1 MIVNSKSLNKEIK
14 KGLYLVSTPI
24 GNLGDITLRAV
35 DTLKRSDYI
44 LCEDTRVT
52 LKFLN
57 HLKLKK
63 KLIAFHQFNENEKI
77 KSILQDLKQNKILS
91 LVSDAGTPALSD
103 PGRLLISK
111 CHEQN
116 IGVIPIPGASAIT
129 CAISASGFSDQFF
142 FCGFLP
148 KKDKEI
154 NNMLESYKSLKAS
167 LVFFMP
173 ARDLEKNLIYFNNFF
188 SQNNFFLAREMT
200 KIHETY
206 IRDKV
211 SNLKNYTKDNLK
223 GEITFIIDNNLAS
236 PKKIVDIDEEIKM
249 LIGKMSSK
257 DIAEYLSKK
266 LAINK
271 KSIYQKAIKINE

>member
-1 MIVNSKSLNKEIK
+1 MNIKQQTLKSA
-14 KGLYLVSTPI
+14 LYLIPTPI
-24 GNLGDITLRAV
+24 GNLEDISTRSIYILEQ
-35 DTLKRSDYI
+35 SDYI

-148 KKDKEI
+148 KKEKEI
-154 NNMLESYKSLKAS
+154 NNMLESYKSLKGS

-173 ARDLEKNLIYFNNFF
+173 ARDLEKNLIYFNKYFP
-188 SQNNFFLAREMT
+188 QNNFFLAREMT

>member
-1 MIVNSKSLNKEIK
+1 MNIKQQTLKSA
-14 KGLYLVSTPI
+14 LYLIPTPI
-24 GNLGDITLRAV
+24 GNLEDMSTRSIYILEQ
-35 DTLKRSDYI
+35 SDYI

-77 KSILQDLKQNKILS
+77 KSILQDLKHNKILS

-154 NNMLESYKSLKAS
+154 NNMLESYKSIKAS

-188 SQNNFFLAREMT
+188 PQNNFFLAREMT

-211 SNLKNYTKDNLK
+211 SNLKNYIKDNLK
-223 GEITFIIDNNLAS
+223 GEITFIIDNNLSS
-236 PKKIVDIDEEIKM
+236 PKKIIDIDEEIKM

-271 KSIYQKAIKINE
+271 KSIYQRAIKINE

>member
-1 MIVNSKSLNKEIK
+1 MNIKQQTLKSA
-14 KGLYLVSTPI
+14 LYLIPTPI
-24 GNLGDITLRAV
+24 GNLEDISTRSIYILEQ
-35 DTLKRSDYI
+35 SDYI

-116 IGVIPIPGASAIT
+116 IDVIPIPGASAIT

-206 IRDKV
+206 IQDKV
-211 SNLKNYTKDNLK
+211 SNLQNYIKDNLK

>member
-1 MIVNSKSLNKEIK
+1 MNIKQQTLKSA
-14 KGLYLVSTPI
+14 LYLIPTPI
-24 GNLGDITLRAV
+24 GNLEDMSTRSIYILEQ
-35 DTLKRSDYI
+35 SDYI

-57 HLKLKK
+57 HLKIKK
-63 KLIAFHQFNENEKI
+63 KLITFHQFNENEKI
-77 KSILQDLKQNKILS
+77 KIILQDLKHNKILS

-154 NNMLESYKSLKAS
+154 NNMLESYKSLKGS

-173 ARDLEKNLIYFNNFF
+173 ARDLEKNLIYFNKYFP
-188 SQNNFFLAREMT
+188 QNNFFLAREMT

-206 IRDKV
+206 IQDKV
-211 SNLKNYTKDNLK
+211 SNLQNYIKDNLK

>member
-1 MIVNSKSLNKEIK
+1 MNIKQQTLKSA
-14 KGLYLVSTPI
+14 LYLIPTPI
-24 GNLGDITLRAV
+24 GNLEDISTRSIYILEQ
-35 DTLKRSDYI
+35 SDYI

-77 KSILQDLKQNKILS
+77 KSILQDLKHNKILS

-103 PGRLLISK
+103 PGRLLISN

-116 IGVIPIPGASAIT
+116 ISVIPIPGASAIT

-148 KKDKEI
+148 KKEKEI
-154 NNMLESYKSLKAS
+154 NNMLESYKSLKGS

-173 ARDLEKNLIYFNNFF
+173 ARDLEKNLIYFNKFF
-188 SQNNFFLAREMT
+188 PQNNFFLAREMT

-211 SNLKNYTKDNLK
+211 SNLKNYIKDNSK

-271 KSIYQKAIKINE
+271 KSIYQKAIKMNE

>member
-1 MIVNSKSLNKEIK
+1 MNIKQQTLKSA
-14 KGLYLVSTPI
+14 LYLIPTPI
-24 GNLGDITLRAV
+24 GNLEDISTRSIYILEQ
-35 DTLKRSDYI
+35 SDYI

-52 LKFLN
+52 LKLLN

-63 KLIAFHQFNENEKI
+63 KLIAFHQFNENEKF
-77 KSILQDLKQNKILS
+77 KSILQDLKHNKILS

-116 IGVIPIPGASAIT
+116 INVIPIPGASAII

-173 ARDLEKNLIYFNNFF
+173 ARDLEKNLIYFNKFF
-188 SQNNFFLAREMT
+188 PQNNFFLAREMT

-211 SNLKNYTKDNLK
+211 SNLKNYIKDNLK

-266 LAINK
+266 LVINK

>member
-1 MIVNSKSLNKEIK
+1 MNIKQQTLKSA
-14 KGLYLVSTPI
+14 LYLIPTPI
-24 GNLGDITLRAV
+24 GNLEDISTRSIYILEQ
-35 DTLKRSDYI
+35 SDYI

-77 KSILQDLKQNKILS
+77 KSILQDLKHNKILS

-116 IGVIPIPGASAIT
+116 IDVIPIPGASAIT

-154 NNMLESYKSLKAS
+154 NNMLESYKSIKAS

-188 SQNNFFLAREMT
+188 PQNNFFLAREMT

-271 KSIYQKAIKINE
+271 KSIYQRAIKINE

>member
-1 MIVNSKSLNKEIK
+1 MNIKQQTLKSA
-14 KGLYLVSTPI
+14 LYLIPTPI
-24 GNLGDITLRAV
+24 GNLEDISTRSIYILEQ
-35 DTLKRSDYI
+35 SDYI

-211 SNLKNYTKDNLK
+211 SNLKNYIKDNLK

>member
-1 MIVNSKSLNKEIK
+1 MNIKQQTLKSA
-14 KGLYLVSTPI
+14 LYLIPTPI
-24 GNLGDITLRAV
+24 GNLEDISTRSIYILEQ
-35 DTLKRSDYI
+35 SDYI

-154 NNMLESYKSLKAS
+154 NNMLESYKSLKGS

>member
-1 MIVNSKSLNKEIK
+1 MNIKQQTLKSA
-14 KGLYLVSTPI
+14 LYLIPTPI
-24 GNLGDITLRAV
+24 GNLEDISTRSIYILEQ
-35 DTLKRSDYI
+35 SDYI

-63 KLIAFHQFNENEKI
+63 KLIVFHQFNENEKI

-103 PGRLLISK
+103 PGKLLISK

-223 GEITFIIDNNLAS
+223 GEITLIIDNNLAS

>member
-1 MIVNSKSLNKEIK
+1 MNIKQQTLKSA
-14 KGLYLVSTPI
+14 LYLIPTPI
-24 GNLGDITLRAV
+24 GNLEDISVRSIYILEQ
-35 DTLKRSDYI
+35 SDYI

-63 KLIAFHQFNENEKI
+63 KLITFHQFNENEKI
-77 KSILQDLKQNKILS
+77 KSILQDLKHNKILS

-173 ARDLEKNLIYFNNFF
+173 ARDLEKNLIYFNKFF
-188 SQNNFFLAREMT
+188 PQNNFFLAREMT

-206 IRDKV
+206 IQDKV
-211 SNLKNYTKDNLK
+211 SNLKNYIKDNLK

>member
-1 MIVNSKSLNKEIK
+1 MNIKQQTLKSA
-14 KGLYLVSTPI
+14 LYLIPTPI
-24 GNLGDITLRAV
+24 GNLEDISTRSIYILEQ
-35 DTLKRSDYI
+35 SDYI

-57 HLKLKK
+57 YLKLKK

-173 ARDLEKNLIYFNNFF
+173 ARDLEKNLIYFNKFF
-188 SQNNFFLAREMT
+188 PQNNFFLAREMT

-211 SNLKNYTKDNLK
+211 SNLKNYIKDNSK

>member
-1 MIVNSKSLNKEIK
+1 MNIKQQTLKSA
-14 KGLYLVSTPI
+14 LYLIPTPI
-24 GNLGDITLRAV
+24 GNLEDISTRSIYILEQ
-35 DTLKRSDYI
+35 SDYI

-57 HLKLKK
+57 HLKIKK
-63 KLIAFHQFNENEKI
+63 KLITFHQFNENEKI
-77 KSILQDLKQNKILS
+77 KIILQDLKHNKILS

-111 CHEQN
+111 CYEQN

>member
-1 MIVNSKSLNKEIK
+1 MNIKQQTLKSA
-14 KGLYLVSTPI
+14 LYLIPTPI
-24 GNLGDITLRAV
+24 GNLEDISTRSIYILEQ
-35 DTLKRSDYI
+35 SDYI

-57 HLKLKK
+57 YLKLKK

-77 KSILQDLKQNKILS
+77 KSILQDLKHNKILS

-154 NNMLESYKSLKAS
+154 NNMLESYKSLKGS

-173 ARDLEKNLIYFNNFF
+173 ARDLEKNLIYFNKYFP
-188 SQNNFFLAREMT
+188 QNNFFLAREMT

-206 IRDKV
+206 IQDKV
-211 SNLKNYTKDNLK
+211 SNLQNYIKDNLK

-271 KSIYQKAIKINE
+271 KSIYQRAIKINE

>member
-1 MIVNSKSLNKEIK
+1 MNIKQQTLKSA
-14 KGLYLVSTPI
+14 LYLIPTPI
-24 GNLGDITLRAV
+24 GNLEDISTRSIYILEQ
-35 DTLKRSDYI
+35 SDYI

-77 KSILQDLKQNKILS
+77 KSILQDLKHNKILS

-116 IGVIPIPGASAIT
+116 ISVIPIPGASAIT

-173 ARDLEKNLIYFNNFF
+173 ARDLEKNLIYFNKFF
-188 SQNNFFLAREMT
+188 PQNNFFLAREMT

>member
-1 MIVNSKSLNKEIK
+1 MNIKQQTLKSA
-14 KGLYLVSTPI
+14 LYLIPTPI
-24 GNLGDITLRAV
+24 GNLEDISTRSIYILEQ
-35 DTLKRSDYI
+35 SDYI

-103 PGRLLISK
+103 PGRLLISE

>member
-1 MIVNSKSLNKEIK
+1 MNIKQQTLKSA
-14 KGLYLVSTPI
+14 LYLIPTPI
-24 GNLGDITLRAV
+24 GNLEDISTRSIYILEQ
-35 DTLKRSDYI
+35 SDYI

-77 KSILQDLKQNKILS
+77 KSILQDLKHNKILS

-188 SQNNFFLAREMT
+188 PQNNFFLAREMT

-211 SNLKNYTKDNLK
+211 SNLKNYIKDNLK

-271 KSIYQKAIKINE
+271 KSIYQRAIKINE

>member
-1 MIVNSKSLNKEIK
+1 MNIKQQTLKSA
-14 KGLYLVSTPI
+14 LYLIPTPI
-24 GNLGDITLRAV
+24 GNLEDISTRSIYILEQ
-35 DTLKRSDYI
+35 SDYI

-173 ARDLEKNLIYFNNFF
+173 ARDLEKNLIYFNKYFP
-188 SQNNFFLAREMT
+188 QNNFFLAREMT

-211 SNLKNYTKDNLK
+211 SNLKNYIKDNLK

>member
-1 MIVNSKSLNKEIK
+1 MNIKQQTLKSA
-14 KGLYLVSTPI
+14 LYLIPTPI
-24 GNLGDITLRAV
+24 GNLEDISTRSIYILEQ
-35 DTLKRSDYI
+35 SDYI

-77 KSILQDLKQNKILS
+77 KSILQDLKHNKILS

-103 PGRLLISK
+103 PGKLLISK
-111 CHEQN
+111 CYEQN

-154 NNMLESYKSLKAS
+154 NNMLESYKSLKGS

-173 ARDLEKNLIYFNNFF
+173 ARDLEKNLIYFNKFF
-188 SQNNFFLAREMT
+188 PQNNFFLAREMT

-211 SNLKNYTKDNLK
+211 SNLKNYIKDNLK

>member
-1 MIVNSKSLNKEIK
+1 MNIKQQTLKSA
-14 KGLYLVSTPI
+14 LYLIPTPI
-24 GNLGDITLRAV
+24 GNLEDISTRSIYILEQ
-35 DTLKRSDYI
+35 SDYI

-77 KSILQDLKQNKILS
+77 KSILQDLKHNKILS

-116 IGVIPIPGASAIT
+116 IDVIPIPGASAIT

-173 ARDLEKNLIYFNNFF
+173 ARDLEKNLIYFNKYFP
-188 SQNNFFLAREMT
+188 QNNFFLAREMT

>member
-1 MIVNSKSLNKEIK
+1 MNIKQQTLKSA
-14 KGLYLVSTPI
+14 LYLIPTPI
-24 GNLGDITLRAV
+24 GNLEDISTRSIYILEQ
-35 DTLKRSDYI
+35 SDYI

-77 KSILQDLKQNKILS
+77 KSILQDLKHNKILS

-116 IGVIPIPGASAIT
+116 IDVIPIPGASAIT

-173 ARDLEKNLIYFNNFF
+173 ARDLEKNLIYFNKFF
-188 SQNNFFLAREMT
+188 PQNNFFLAREMT

-206 IRDKV
+206 IQDKV
-211 SNLKNYTKDNLK
+211 SNLKNYIKNNLK

>member
-1 MIVNSKSLNKEIK
+1 MNIKQQTLKSA
-14 KGLYLVSTPI
+14 LYLIPTPI
-24 GNLGDITLRAV
+24 GNLEDISTRSIYILEQ
-35 DTLKRSDYI
+35 SDYI

-63 KLIAFHQFNENEKI
+63 KLITFHQFNENEKI

-211 SNLKNYTKDNLK
+211 SNLKNYIKDNLK

>member
-1 MIVNSKSLNKEIK
+1 MNIKQQTLKSA
-14 KGLYLVSTPI
+14 LYLIPTPI
-24 GNLGDITLRAV
+24 GNLEDISVRSIYILEQ
-35 DTLKRSDYI
+35 SDYI

-77 KSILQDLKQNKILS
+77 KSILQDLKHNKILS

-116 IGVIPIPGASAIT
+116 IDVIPIPGASAIT

-173 ARDLEKNLIYFNNFF
+173 ARDLEKNLIYFNRFF
-188 SQNNFFLAREMT
+188 PQNNFFLAREMT

>member
-1 MIVNSKSLNKEIK
+1 MNIKQQTLKSA
-14 KGLYLVSTPI
+14 LYLIPTPI
-24 GNLGDITLRAV
+24 GNLEDISTRSIYILEQ
-35 DTLKRSDYI
+35 SDYI

-77 KSILQDLKQNKILS
+77 KSILQDLKHNKILS

-116 IGVIPIPGASAIT
+116 IDVIPIPGASAIT

-173 ARDLEKNLIYFNNFF
+173 ARDLEKNLIYFNKFF
-188 SQNNFFLAREMT
+188 PQNNFFLAREMT

-206 IRDKV
+206 IQDKV
-211 SNLKNYTKDNLK
+211 SNLKNYIKDNSK

-271 KSIYQKAIKINE
+271 KSIYQRAIKINE

>member
-1 MIVNSKSLNKEIK
+1 MNIKQQTLKSA
-14 KGLYLVSTPI
+14 LYLIPTPI
-24 GNLGDITLRAV
+24 GNLEDISTRSIYILEQ
-35 DTLKRSDYI
+35 SDYI

-57 HLKLKK
+57 HLKIKK
-63 KLIAFHQFNENEKI
+63 KLITFHQFNENEKI
-77 KSILQDLKQNKILS
+77 KSILQDLKHNKILS

-154 NNMLESYKSLKAS
+154 NTMLESYKSLKAS

-173 ARDLEKNLIYFNNFF
+173 ARDLEKNLIYFNKYFP
-188 SQNNFFLAREMT
+188 QNNFFLAREMT

-206 IRDKV
+206 IQDKV
-211 SNLKNYTKDNLK
+211 SNLKNYIKDNLK

-271 KSIYQKAIKINE
+271 KSIYQKVIKINE

>member
-1 MIVNSKSLNKEIK
+1 MNIKQQTLKSA
-14 KGLYLVSTPI
+14 LYLIPTPI
-24 GNLGDITLRAV
+24 GNLEDISVRSIYILEQ
-35 DTLKRSDYI
+35 SDYI

-77 KSILQDLKQNKILS
+77 KSILQDLKHNKILS

-173 ARDLEKNLIYFNNFF
+173 ARDLEKNLIYFNKYFP
-188 SQNNFFLAREMT
+188 QNNFFLAREMT

-206 IRDKV
+206 IQDKV
-211 SNLKNYTKDNLK
+211 SNLKNYIKDNLK

-236 PKKIVDIDEEIKM
+236 PKKIVNIDEEIKM

-271 KSIYQKAIKINE
+271 KSIYQRAIKINE

>member
-1 MIVNSKSLNKEIK
+1 MNIKQQMLKSA
-14 KGLYLVSTPI
+14 LYLIPTPI
-24 GNLGDITLRAV
+24 GNLEDISTRSIYILEQ
-35 DTLKRSDYI
+35 SDYI

-77 KSILQDLKQNKILS
+77 KSILQDLKHNKILS

-111 CHEQN
+111 CYEQN

-154 NNMLESYKSLKAS
+154 NNMLESYKSLKGS

-173 ARDLEKNLIYFNNFF
+173 ARDLEKNLIYFNKYFP
-188 SQNNFFLAREMT
+188 QNNFFLAREMT

-211 SNLKNYTKDNLK
+211 SNLKNYIKDNLK

-271 KSIYQKAIKINE
+271 KSIYQRAIKINE

>member
-1 MIVNSKSLNKEIK
+1 MNIKQQMLKSA
-14 KGLYLVSTPI
+14 LYLIPTPI
-24 GNLGDITLRAV
+24 GNLEDISTRSIYILEQ
-35 DTLKRSDYI
+35 SDYI

-77 KSILQDLKQNKILS
+77 KSILQDLKHNKILS

-116 IGVIPIPGASAIT
+116 IDVIPIPGASAIT

-154 NNMLESYKSLKAS
+154 NNMLESYKSIKAS

-188 SQNNFFLAREMT
+188 PQNNFFLAREMT

-211 SNLKNYTKDNLK
+211 SNLKNYIKDNLK
-223 GEITFIIDNNLAS
+223 GEITFIIDNNLSS
-236 PKKIVDIDEEIKM
+236 PKKIIDIDEEIKM

-271 KSIYQKAIKINE
+271 KSIYQRAIKINE

>member
-1 MIVNSKSLNKEIK
+1 MNIKQQTLKSA
-14 KGLYLVSTPI
+14 LYLIPTPI
-24 GNLGDITLRAV
+24 GNLEDISTRSIYL
-35 DTLKRSDYI
+35 LEQSDYI

-77 KSILQDLKQNKILS
+77 KSILQDLKHNKILS

-116 IGVIPIPGASAIT
+116 IDVIPIPGASAIT

>member
-1 MIVNSKSLNKEIK
+1 MNIKQQTLKSA
-14 KGLYLVSTPI
+14 LYLIPTPI
-24 GNLGDITLRAV
+24 GNLEDISTRSIYILEQ
-35 DTLKRSDYI
+35 SDYI

-173 ARDLEKNLIYFNNFF
+173 ARDLEKNLIYFNKFF
-188 SQNNFFLAREMT
+188 PQNNFFLAREMT

-271 KSIYQKAIKINE
+271 KSIYQRAIKINE

>member
-1 MIVNSKSLNKEIK
+1 MNIK
-14 KGLYLVSTPI
+14 QQILKPALYLIPTPI
-24 GNLGDITLRAV
+24 GNLEDISARSIYILEQ
-35 DTLKRSDYI
+35 SDYI

>member
-1 MIVNSKSLNKEIK
+1 MNIKQQTLKSA
-14 KGLYLVSTPI
+14 LYLIPTPI
-24 GNLGDITLRAV
+24 GNLEDISTRSIYILEQ
-35 DTLKRSDYI
+35 SDYI

-77 KSILQDLKQNKILS
+77 KSILQDLKHNKILS

-116 IGVIPIPGASAIT
+116 IDVIPIPGASAIT

-154 NNMLESYKSLKAS
+154 NNILESYKSLKAS

-173 ARDLEKNLIYFNNFF
+173 ARDLEKNLIYFNKFF
-188 SQNNFFLAREMT
+188 PQNNFFLAREMT

-211 SNLKNYTKDNLK
+211 SNLKNYIKDNSK
-223 GEITFIIDNNLAS
+223 GEITLIIDNNLAS

>member
-1 MIVNSKSLNKEIK
+1 MNIKQQTLKSA
-14 KGLYLVSTPI
+14 LYLIPTPI
-24 GNLGDITLRAV
+24 GNLEDISTRSIYILEQ
-35 DTLKRSDYI
+35 SDYI

-154 NNMLESYKSLKAS
+154 NNMLESYKSLK
-167 LVFFMP
+167 
-173 ARDLEKNLIYFNNFF
+173 
-188 SQNNFFLAREMT
+188 
-200 KIHETY
+200 
-206 IRDKV
+206 
-211 SNLKNYTKDNLK
+211 
-223 GEITFIIDNNLAS
+223 
-236 PKKIVDIDEEIKM
+236 
-249 LIGKMSSK
+249 
-257 DIAEYLSKK
+257 
-266 LAINK
+266 
-271 KSIYQKAIKINE
+271 

>member
-1 MIVNSKSLNKEIK
+1 MNIKQQTLKSA
-14 KGLYLVSTPI
+14 LYLIPTPI
-24 GNLGDITLRAV
+24 GNLEDISTRSIYILEQ
-35 DTLKRSDYI
+35 SDYI

-148 KKDKEI
+148 KKNKEI

>member
-1 MIVNSKSLNKEIK
+1 MNIKQQTLKSA
-14 KGLYLVSTPI
+14 LYLIPTPI
-24 GNLGDITLRAV
+24 GNLEDISTRSIYILEQ
-35 DTLKRSDYI
+35 SDYI

-57 HLKLKK
+57 YLKLKK

-77 KSILQDLKQNKILS
+77 KSILQDLKHNKILS

-116 IGVIPIPGASAIT
+116 ISVIPIPGASAIT

-173 ARDLEKNLIYFNNFF
+173 ARDLEKNLIYFNKFF
-188 SQNNFFLAREMT
+188 PQNNFFLAREMT

-211 SNLKNYTKDNLK
+211 SNLKNYIKDNSK
-223 GEITFIIDNNLAS
+223 GEITFVIDNNLAS

-271 KSIYQKAIKINE
+271 KSIYQKAIKMNE

>member
-1 MIVNSKSLNKEIK
+1 MNIKQQTLKSA
-14 KGLYLVSTPI
+14 LYLIPTPI
-24 GNLGDITLRAV
+24 GNLEDISTRSIYILEQ
-35 DTLKRSDYI
+35 SDYI

-116 IGVIPIPGASAIT
+116 IDVIPIPGASAIT

-173 ARDLEKNLIYFNNFF
+173 ARDLEKNLIYFNKFF
-188 SQNNFFLAREMT
+188 PQNNFFLAREMT

-206 IRDKV
+206 IQDKV
-211 SNLKNYTKDNLK
+211 SNLKNYIKDNLK

>member
-1 MIVNSKSLNKEIK
+1 MNIKQQTLKSA
-14 KGLYLVSTPI
+14 LYLIPTPI
-24 GNLGDITLRAV
+24 GNLEDISTRSIYILEQ
-35 DTLKRSDYI
+35 SDYI

-173 ARDLEKNLIYFNNFF
+173 ARDLEKNLIYFNKFF
-188 SQNNFFLAREMT
+188 PQNNFFLAREMT

-211 SNLKNYTKDNLK
+211 SNLKNYIKDNSK
-223 GEITFIIDNNLAS
+223 GEITLIIDNNLAL

-271 KSIYQKAIKINE
+271 KSIYQRAIKINE

>member
-1 MIVNSKSLNKEIK
+1 MNIKQQTLKSA
-14 KGLYLVSTPI
+14 LYLIPTPI
-24 GNLGDITLRAV
+24 GNLEDISTRSIYILEQ
-35 DTLKRSDYI
+35 SDYI

-103 PGRLLISK
+103 PGKLLISK

-116 IGVIPIPGASAIT
+116 IDVIPIPGASAIT

-173 ARDLEKNLIYFNNFF
+173 ARDLEKNLIYFNKFF
-188 SQNNFFLAREMT
+188 PQNNFFLAREMT